1 MTPRQ
6 PPRSIPPRTPSR
18 RAQQGF
24 IASAAQ
30 VTLALVSM
38 VVGATALSM
47 EGARQEAADQI
58 AHVHASYLTK
68 AGADLESALARAAVD
83 SGLSRNA
90 LRGTVT
96 LDAETASRGTVA
108 LFDRQLGYGSRPR
121 WPSGLLAEGV
131 EGAGSLRWADTDGQV
146 VEVPGIDLAVCRR
159 FNEMLQGSDPQSAP
173 PADLDIARR
182 ERGWTQ
188 GCWAAEGTEAG
199 TWFMEAFADTHCRGR
214 DFLSGDRSD
223 SPPSSLP
230 SPPP

>member
-83 SGLSRNA
+83 SGLSGNT
-90 LRGTVT
+90 LLGTVP
-96 LDAETASRGTVA
+96 LDTQTTSRGTVA
-108 LFDRQLGYGSRPR
+108 PFDPQLG
-121 WPSGLLAEGV
+121 
-131 EGAGSLRWADTDGQV
+131 
-146 VEVPGIDLAVCRR
+146 
-159 FNEMLQGSDPQSAP
+159 
-173 PADLDIARR
+173 
-182 ERGWTQ
+182 
-188 GCWAAEGTEAG
+188 
-199 TWFMEAFADTHCRGR
+199 
-214 DFLSGDRSD
+214 
-223 SPPSSLP
+223 
-230 SPPP
+230 